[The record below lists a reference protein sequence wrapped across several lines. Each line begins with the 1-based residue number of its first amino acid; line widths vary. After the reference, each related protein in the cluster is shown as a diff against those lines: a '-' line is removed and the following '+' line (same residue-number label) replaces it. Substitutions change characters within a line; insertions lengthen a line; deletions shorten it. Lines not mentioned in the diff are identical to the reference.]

1 VRRSWLPGRRG
12 VGGFSGGLRATAT
25 LALVITKA
33 SSRVIASLALVAA
46 LSTSGCAVTSP
57 VQTDEPYQPA
67 DGVNLNLGE
76 GLAVRGLLVVGG
88 EKKDE
93 AGRLSGQLL
102 NTSSDDV
109 SVTFGTGSTDQTTAT
124 VPAHSS
130 LNLADEELTLESVPA
145 VAGDLVPLS
154 ISASST
160 GDNILQVPVLPATG
174 YYEDLTP

>member
-1 VRRSWLPGRRG
+1 
-12 VGGFSGGLRATAT
+12 VGGFSDGLRATAT

-46 LSTSGCAVTSP
+46 LSTS
-57 VQTDEPYQPA
+57 
-67 DGVNLNLGE
+67 NLGE

-109 SVTFGTGSTDQTTAT
+109 SVTFGTGSTNQTTAT